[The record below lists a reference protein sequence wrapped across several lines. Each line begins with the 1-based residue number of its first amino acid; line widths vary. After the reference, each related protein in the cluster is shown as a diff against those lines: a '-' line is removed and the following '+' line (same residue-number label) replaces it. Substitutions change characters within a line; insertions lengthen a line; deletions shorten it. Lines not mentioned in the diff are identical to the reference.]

1 MKVLMGVL
9 ADSLLSV
16 GLAAVGLSVL
26 TGLLALALERSRRRT
41 CVAVLKA
48 APRGTLMIDSR
59 RRGHSE
65 LVLYV
70 PDHGVVEMIA
80 VDPKRCTDET

>member
-1 MKVLMGVL
+1 MKVLMGAL
-9 ADSLLSV
+9 PGSLLSV

-48 APRGTLMIDSR
+48 APRGTFMIDSR
-59 RRGHSE
+59 RRGHSK

-70 PDHGVVEMIA
+70 PDHRIAEMIT
-80 VDPKRCTDET
+80 VDPKRCADET